1 MPPPGSTLKPLETP
15 MSKMEINRAIHAR
28 VQEWDLPGS
37 PAGQKAPGMLSKVA
51 QSNYGTKNFW
61 ALSPD
66 QMMEIHEYLDK
77 NRTWPV
83 NGELKP
89 R

>member
-1 MPPPGSTLKPLETP
+1 
-15 MSKMEINRAIHAR
+15 
-28 VQEWDLPGS
+28 
-37 PAGQKAPGMLSKVA
+37 MLSKVA

-61 ALSPD
+61 DLSPD

-83 NGELKP
+83 SGELKP